1 MQGNILVNF
10 AQNRK
15 YTTMTQMVLN
25 IEDKNLIPSLRKILS
40 NLKGV
45 TIARTQTVKKGTL
58 SKAVDEVRSGKV
70 TRVATVAELMAELD
84 S

>member
-1 MQGNILVNF
+1 
-10 AQNRK
+10 
-15 YTTMTQMVLN
+15 MTQIVLN
-25 IEDKNLIPSLRKILS
+25 IEDKNMLPSLRKILS

-45 TIARTQTVKKGTL
+45 SIAKTRTVQKGTL

-70 TRVATVAELMAELD
+70 TRVGSVAELMAELD

>member
-1 MQGNILVNF
+1 
-10 AQNRK
+10 
-15 YTTMTQMVLN
+15 MTQMVLN
-25 IEDKNLIPSLRKILS
+25 IEDRNLLPSLRKILS

-45 TIARTQTVKKGTL
+45 SIAKTRTVKKGTL

-70 TRVATVAELMAELD
+70 TQVGSVAELMAELD